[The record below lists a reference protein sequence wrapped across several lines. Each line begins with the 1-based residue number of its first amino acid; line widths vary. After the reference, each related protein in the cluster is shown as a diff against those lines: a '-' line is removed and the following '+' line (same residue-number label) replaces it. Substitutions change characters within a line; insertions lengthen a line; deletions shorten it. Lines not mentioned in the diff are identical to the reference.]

1 MKISKYDQEFAEAM
15 KVKLKLNRRKRLKA
29 GEESVD
35 GNEPSAPSDG
45 LTAMRNGI
53 AESTIA
59 RHPGLT
65 KEEVFRMMEEM
76 GF

>member
-1 MKISKYDQEFAEAM
+1 MKISKYDREFAEAM
-15 KVKLKLNRRKRLKA
+15 KVKLKLNRQMRLKA
-29 GEESVD
+29 GEDSVD

-53 AESTIA
+53 AEATIA
-59 RHPGLT
+59 ENPGLT
-65 KEEVFRMMEEM
+65 KEEVLRDMELM

>member
-1 MKISKYDQEFAEAM
+1 MTLSKYDQEFAEAM
-15 KVKLKLNRRKRLKA
+15 KVKLKLNRQKRLKA
-29 GEESVD
+29 GEDSVD

-53 AESTIA
+53 AEATIA
-59 RHPGLT
+59 ENPGLT
-65 KEEVFRMMEEM
+65 KEKVFRMMEEM

>member
-1 MKISKYDQEFAEAM
+1 M
-15 KVKLKLNRRKRLKA
+15 KVKLKLNREMRSKA
-29 GEESVD
+29 GEDSVD
-35 GNEPSAPSDG
+35 GNAPSAPSDG
-45 LTAMRNGI
+45 LTALREGI

-65 KEEVFRMMEEM
+65 KEKALRMMEEM